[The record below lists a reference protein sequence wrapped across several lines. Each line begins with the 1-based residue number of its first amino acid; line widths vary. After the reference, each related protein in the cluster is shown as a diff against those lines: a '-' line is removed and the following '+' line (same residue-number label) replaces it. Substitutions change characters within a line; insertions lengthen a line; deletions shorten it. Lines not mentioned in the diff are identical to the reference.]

1 MAKIRFIQAN
11 KIAPN
16 PKSEKT
22 MDIIKFF
29 CVAVFIPQIIPER
42 NEIIIDR
49 DADYNN
55 IDPYSMAADNAW
67 CGGIV
72 LGNPIENWLDIN
84 FENLFT
90 KMKTLK

>member
-42 NEIIIDR
+42 NEIIMPPY
-49 DADYNN
+49 ATNN
-55 IDPYSMAADNAW
+55 WNEIFS
-67 CGGIV
+67 
-72 LGNPIENWLDIN
+72 
-84 FENLFT
+84 
-90 KMKTLK
+90 

>member
-1 MAKIRFIQAN
+1 MAKIRFVQAN

-42 NEIIIDR
+42 NEIIM
-49 DADYNN
+49 
-55 IDPYSMAADNAW
+55 P
-67 CGGIV
+67 
-72 LGNPIENWLDIN
+72 P
-84 FENLFT
+84 
-90 KMKTLK
+90 